1 MILNVV
7 KYSSAFITVLFG
19 FHFLKTERERILLL
33 LKEKDDELLN
43 CDKRINILEKE
54 LINEKNKYN
63 ALIRLLPQELEKER
77 EEMESEPSPAP
88 SPEPTRYNSLDK
100 YEEDKD
106 KNLDLILDTDNTN
119 YDNDI
124 INDLHNDNSE
134 DSIEELI
141 HSNDNNDDSNN
152 DEEINNDR
160 GVIEFTE

>member
-33 LKEKDDELLN
+33 LKEKDDKLLN

-54 LINEKNKYN
+54 LVNEKNKYN
-63 ALIRLLPQELEKER
+63 AIIRLLPNLEP
-77 EEMESEPSPAP
+77 ESPPDTTP
-88 SPEPTRYNSLDK
+88 YNSLDEDVDGVDGVK
-100 YEEDKD
+100 DKD
-106 KNLDLILDTDNTN
+106 EELDTNKTN

-124 INDLHNDNSE
+124 VNDLQNDNSE

-141 HSNDNNDDSNN
+141 HSNDNNDENN